1 MAVASRRSAAP
12 GRLAPMKR
20 VMASIVLVLTL
31 AACGGSGKGSDAA
44 DTTLSPLLKDVKTYT
59 DLSRTHVETK
69 VSYAQNPPV
78 GGDHY
83 PVWQNCGFYDQ
94 PIYDELGVHSMEH
107 GAVWI
112 TYDPKL
118 PADQVA
124 ILKNLVNGH
133 SKVLVTPRTT
143 LPTPVVA
150 SAWGKQLTLPTF
162 DEAKLKAFIAAF
174 EEGPQTPEPA
184 ASCSGGNDK

>member
-1 MAVASRRSAAP
+1 
-12 GRLAPMKR
+12 MKR
-20 VMASIVLVLTL
+20 AAATIVLLLIL
-31 AACGGSGKGSDAA
+31 AACGSSGGGSGAP
-44 DTTLSPLLKDVKTYT
+44 DTTASPLLKDVKTYT
-59 DLSRTHVETK
+59 DLSRNHTEQHVT
-69 VSYAQNPPV
+69 YAQNPPV

-94 PIYDELGVHSMEH
+94 PVYDEMAVHSMEH

-112 TYDPKL
+112 TYDPSL

-133 SKVLVTPRTT
+133 SKVLVTPRDG

-150 SAWGKQLTLPTF
+150 SAWGTQLTLPTF
-162 DEAKLKAFIAAF
+162 DEATLKAFIAAD

-184 ASCSGGNDK
+184 ASCSGGTDQTADTATAATGG

>member
-1 MAVASRRSAAP
+1 
-12 GRLAPMKR
+12 MKR
-20 VMASIVLVLTL
+20 VLASVVLLLTL
-31 AACGGSGKGSDAA
+31 AACGSSKGSSAA

-59 DLSRTHVETK
+59 GLSRNHTEQHVT
-69 VSYAQNPPV
+69 YAQNPPV

-83 PVWQNCGFYDQ
+83 PIWQNCGFYDQ
-94 PIYDELGVHSMEH
+94 PIYDETGVHSMEH

-112 TYDPKL
+112 TYDPNL
-118 PADQVA
+118 PADEVA

-133 SKVLVTPRTT
+133 SKVLVTPRAN

-150 SAWGKQLTLPTF
+150 SAWGKQLTLPKF
-162 DEAKLKAFIAAF
+162 DEATLKAFIAAF

-184 ASCSGGNDK
+184 ASCSGGIDAPAAASSTTPGG

>member
-1 MAVASRRSAAP
+1 V
-12 GRLAPMKR
+12 KR
-20 VMASIVLVLTL
+20 VLASVVLLLTL
-31 AACGGSGKGSDAA
+31 AACGGGGGDSDAA

-59 DLSRTHVETK
+59 DLSRTHVKERVT
-69 VSYAQNPPV
+69 YAQNPPV
-78 GGDHY
+78 GGDHN

-94 PIYDELGVHSMEH
+94 PVYDETAVHSMEH

-112 TYDPKL
+112 TYDPDL

-133 SKVLVTPRTT
+133 SKVLVSPRED

-150 SAWGKQLTLPTF
+150 NAWGKQLTLPTF
-162 DEAKLKAFIAAF
+162 DEATLRAFIAAF
-174 EEGPQTPEPA
+174 EEGPQTPEPS
-184 ASCSGGNDK
+184 ASCSGGYDKTADTTATTTGG